1 MNIAKVQEVPTDPTA
16 VWHASKRILYSV
28 AREVRR
34 AVRDKLEGHGR
45 CEAEAEELVNDAFI
59 QLCEAMPRFDPKKAR
74 LTTFIFGLARRRMWL
89 YARACFHGL
98 SPEQQHRM
106 DTAKR
111 TPRYHRGHLALSLAP
126 APREEA
132 EPRLSVRKVEAI
144 RQGLPRKDRRLVDL
158 YLEEG
163 GNYTAVARRLKRKAS
178 AVRWRYHRLAR
189 RIAASANTN

>member
-1 MNIAKVQEVPTDPTA
+1 
-16 VWHASKRILYSV
+16 
-28 AREVRR
+28 
-34 AVRDKLEGHGR
+34 
-45 CEAEAEELVNDAFI
+45 
-59 QLCEAMPRFDPKKAR
+59 MPRYDPSKAR

-111 TPRYHRGHLALSLAP
+111 TPAYHRGHLALQLTP
-126 APREEA
+126 APKEEA
-132 EPRLSVRKVEAI
+132 QPRLSVCKVEAI
-144 RQGLPRKDRRLVDL
+144 RQGLPRKDRRLLDL

-189 RIAASANTN
+189 RIAASAN